1 MSSLEKKNSEEVLR
15 LCQKHFRLGKQSV
28 HLRKFAKKILF
39 QKIEA
44 NISSIILLK
53 VEYMEIIAF
62 VSKLDYQEIDVDLA
76 LAKVAEYNE
85 ALIAESVKTTADLLE
100 KCAK

>member
-1 MSSLEKKNSEEVLR
+1 MTSLEKKDSEVVLR
-15 LCQKHFRLGKQSV
+15 MCQKHFRLGKQAV
-28 HLRKFAKKILF
+28 HLRRFARKILF
-39 QKIEA
+39 QKLEA
-44 NISSIILLK
+44 NVSPIILLK

-62 VSKLDYQEIDVDLA
+62 CTKLDYHEMDVDLA

-85 ALIAESVKTTADLLE
+85 SLIAESVKTTADLLE